1 MITQVMLPSRHER
14 LGYAVLK
21 SRFPFL
27 LIAACTLTSA
37 AVPLRSFGQAP
48 VNRPPKLNSAE
59 KRMVWQLEQQLVT
72 PLNSKEFNPGDQD
85 TWYVIVF
92 TDTAVGKRQSH
103 SVSGNILTTTR
114 EIQAARQS
122 AAKIAHG
129 RKDAALLLLQYYYAG
144 NAAAARLKPT
154 AGGTTDRASAEAIKN
169 WEYRAF
175 ATEAEAKAFLD
186 LIQPKKKP

>member
-14 LGYAVLK
+14 LGYAGVK

-27 LIAACTLTSA
+27 LIAVCTLTA
-37 AVPLRSFGQAP
+37 ATVPHRTFGQAQ
-48 VNRPPKLNSAE
+48 VNGPRKLNSAE
-59 KRMVWQLEQQLVT
+59 KRMVWKLEQQLVT
-72 PLNSKEFNPGDQD
+72 PLKSKDNNPGDRE

-92 TDTAVGKRQSH
+92 TDTALGKRQSH
-103 SVSGNILTTTR
+103 TVSGNILTTTR

-122 AAKIAHG
+122 AAKMAHG

-154 AGGTTDRASAEAIKN
+154 AGGTTDRASAEAVKK

-175 ATEAEAKAFLD
+175 ATEAEAKALLH
-186 LIQPKKKP
+186 LIQPEKKP